1 MEKTYKVLLTDI
13 ALKNLEPLPSKQI
26 TKILDKIELLESF
39 PEMGT
44 SIQKQKWQGYR
55 QLIVD
60 WYRVVYK
67 TNDEK
72 TYHNTFNSAWEDGFR
87 IKFLGEKKSIQNSTR
102 IPSTFINLQENFPL
116 SSSKSSAP

>member
-67 TNDEK
+67 INET
-72 TYHNTFNSAWEDGFR
+72 
-87 IKFLGEKKSIQNSTR
+87 KKLITIHLIQHGR
-102 IPSTFINLQENFPL
+102 MDFE
-116 SSSKSSAP
+116 